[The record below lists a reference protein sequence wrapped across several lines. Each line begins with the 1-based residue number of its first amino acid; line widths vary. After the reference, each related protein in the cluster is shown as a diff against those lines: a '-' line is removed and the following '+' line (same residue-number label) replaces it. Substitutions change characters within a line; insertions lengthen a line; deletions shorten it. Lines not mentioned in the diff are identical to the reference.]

1 MDPMNDKTWMAGK
14 LGASAL
20 ARRFG
25 AVAENLANVNTPA
38 YKKKEISFEDNLRS
52 ALENN
57 CSSRKLTLKTT
68 DEKHLGPNFR
78 GKGTDG
84 FKVEEITNDEGI
96 YRLDGNNVDPEIEMA
111 KLAETKMAYNGILR
125 MMAKRA
131 DMIKTAMG
139 GK

>member
-1 MDPMNDKTWMAGK
+1 MNDKAWLAGK

-25 AVAENLANVNTPA
+25 AVVENLANVNTPG
-38 YKKKEISFEDNLRS
+38 YKKKEVSFEENLRS
-52 ALENN
+52 ALDRKG
-57 CSSRKLTLKTT
+57 SSPALVLKTT
-68 DEKHLGPNFR
+68 HEGHIGPDALGPQGFHVENT
-78 GKGTDG
+78 TDS
-84 FKVEEITNDEGI
+84 EGE

-125 MMAKRA
+125 MMAKRG